1 MDIDKT
7 FSIAANKLLQIIPT
21 TSGEK
26 EITYCF
32 QSSEK
37 DTLFGIERKKERKKT
52 ELLKRSLFMY
62 SKRSSTFDILNMPA
76 STMIS
81 GHSRE

>member
-37 DTLFGIERKKERKKT
+37 DTLFGIERKKEKK
-52 ELLKRSLFMY
+52 
-62 SKRSSTFDILNMPA
+62 LNY
-76 STMIS
+76 
-81 GHSRE
+81 

>member
-7 FSIAANKLLQIIPT
+7 FSIAANKLLQIILT

-37 DTLFGIERKKERKKT
+37 DTLFGMERKKEK
-52 ELLKRSLFMY
+52 
-62 SKRSSTFDILNMPA
+62 N
-76 STMIS
+76 
-81 GHSRE
+81 

>member
-37 DTLFGIERKKERKKT
+37 DTLFGIERKKKT

>member
-37 DTLFGIERKKERKKT
+37 DTLFGIERKKKKT
-52 ELLKRSLFMY
+52 ELLKRRSLFMY

-81 GHSRE
+81 GHSRK

>member
-7 FSIAANKLLQIIPT
+7 FSIAANKLLQIILT

-37 DTLFGIERKKERKKT
+37 DTLFGIERKRKK
-52 ELLKRSLFMY
+52 KRIIKKKNLIYVF
-62 SKRSSTFDILNMPA
+62 KAFFCI
-76 STMIS
+76 
-81 GHSRE
+81 

>member
-7 FSIAANKLLQIIPT
+7 FSIAANKLLQIILT

-37 DTLFGIERKKERKKT
+37 DTLFGIERKRKK
-52 ELLKRSLFMY
+52 KRIIKKKKLMY
-62 SKRSSTFDILNMPA
+62 SKCSSAFDILNMPA

-81 GHSRE
+81 GHSCE

>member
-7 FSIAANKLLQIIPT
+7 FSIAANKLLQIILT

-37 DTLFGIERKKERKKT
+37 DTLFGIERKRKK
-52 ELLKRSLFMY
+52 KRIIKKKKLIYVF
-62 SKRSSTFDILNMPA
+62 KVFFCI
-76 STMIS
+76 
-81 GHSRE
+81 